1 MEWKKNARYADRK
14 TRKTANA
21 LTSVK
26 AAGRNGEKI
35 KPSGKE
41 FKDTDVQAKSDT
53 EQEKGKPEN
62 DKIQQF
68 QESFRHPY
76 PGTG

>member
-1 MEWKKNARYADRK
+1 MKSARYAERNH
-14 TRKTANA
+14 RRTA
-21 LTSVK
+21 SVLMTVQ

-53 EQEKGKPEN
+53 EQEKGKPKN

-68 QESFRHPY
+68 QESFRNPY

>member
-1 MEWKKNARYADRK
+1 M
-14 TRKTANA
+14 
-21 LTSVK
+21 K

-53 EQEKGKPEN
+53 EQEKGKPKN

-68 QESFRHPY
+68 
-76 PGTG
+76 